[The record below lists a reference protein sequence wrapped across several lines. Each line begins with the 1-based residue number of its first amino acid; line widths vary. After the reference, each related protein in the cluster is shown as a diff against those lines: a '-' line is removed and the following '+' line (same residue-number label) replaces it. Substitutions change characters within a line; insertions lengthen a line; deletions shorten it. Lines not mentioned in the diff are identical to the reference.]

1 MSDAPFLNRLRK
13 EFGRTMRLF
22 RNEVVGAA
30 WTAPRERVFHG
41 PSDRP
46 IRLQEGDVLLRNPKR
61 FNAGLYKG
69 SSDLVGWRPLTITE
83 EMVGQQ
89 VAQFVSIEAKEG
101 AGRLSEQQR
110 RWLETVERQ
119 GGFAIVAR
127 SVEDVRR
134 ALELR
139 EGGRS

>member
-13 EFGRTMRLF
+13 ELGQTMRLF

-30 WTAPRERVFHG
+30 WTAPRDRVFHG

-46 IRLQEGDVLLRNPKR
+46 MRLQHGDVLLRNPKR
-61 FNAGLYKG
+61 FNSGLYKG
-69 SSDLVGWRPLTITE
+69 SSDLVGWRPLTITAD
-83 EMVGQQ
+83 MVGQQ

-101 AGRLSEQQR
+101 SGRLSDAQR

-119 GGFAIVAR
+119 GGFAVVAR
-127 SVEDVRR
+127 SVDDVRR
-134 ALELR
+134 ALEV
-139 EGGRS
+139 RS

>member
-13 EFGRTMRLF
+13 ELGQTLRLF

-30 WTAPRERVFHG
+30 WTAPRDCVFHG

-46 IRLQEGDVLLRNPKR
+46 MRLQEGDVLLRNPKR
-61 FNAGLYKG
+61 FNSGLYKG

-83 EMVGQQ
+83 DMVGQQ

-101 AGRLSEQQR
+101 SGRLSDAQR

-119 GGFAIVAR
+119 GGFAVVAR

-134 ALELR
+134 ALEVR
-139 EGGRS
+139 R